1 MQTLRAVTVVWATL
15 SLLVGPA
22 GVTAGQEDET
32 RSMASHVAGSLEVRM
47 LPGGSFDVQDRV
59 FQYRHYPMSGRLWEV
74 SDSRL
79 AGYIMSDWS
88 WDVSA
93 HGGDPKPAWG
103 TIAIAADDGG
113 WTGDFTGVQY
123 RDFEPVALHASLVG
137 EGANEGL
144 NATLDILS
152 TGLSGDE
159 TWMLDGVIQSAPEA

>member
-1 MQTLRAVTVVWATL
+1 MPTLRAVTVVWATL
-15 SLLVGPA
+15 SLLVGSA

-32 RSMASHVAGSLEVRM
+32 RSMTGHVAGSLEVRM
-47 LPGGSFDVQDRV
+47 LPGGSFDVRDRV
-59 FQYRHYPMSGRLWEV
+59 FQYRHYPLSGRLWQV

-93 HGGDPKPAWG
+93 HGGDSKPAWG
-103 TIAIAADDGG
+103 TIAITADDGG
-113 WTGDFTGVQY
+113 WTGHFTGVQY
-123 RDFEPVALHASLVG
+123 HDFEPVALHVLLVG

-152 TGLSGDE
+152 TGLLGDE
-159 TWMLDGVIQSAPEA
+159 TWMLDGVIQSEPEA